1 MNQRQR
7 RYLTGYL
14 FLAPA
19 LLSLAVFTFAPFAV
33 GFYNSL
39 HAGFGTD
46 LEFVGLE
53 NYLFMFESARF
64 WNSLRVTV
72 LFTASYSVVSIAL
85 GFFAAYAL
93 DDRGIRFKPIFSSV
107 LILPYVVTPAIATL
121 VWQYMFNAD
130 FGILNGG
137 LAVLGLGDVAWL
149 QTPAGAMTSLV
160 VVQVWFTLGYNMLLF
175 ASGLR
180 SIPRTYYEAAD
191 IDGVGTW
198 NKIRH
203 ITLPLLVPTIV
214 FIGVLSLMGGFVHSF
229 VLAQILTGGGPFRGT
244 EVLMLLIYETAFE
257 SFDVP
262 MANAMTIVMFVLLF
276 VLSYLMNIW
285 QERAYQGI
293 E

>member
-1 MNQRQR
+1 MNQRRR

-19 LLSLAVFTFAPFAV
+19 LLSLAVFTFAPFVV
-33 GFYNSL
+33 GFWNSL
-39 HAGFGTD
+39 HAGFGSD
-46 LEFVGLE
+46 LDFVGFE
-53 NYLFMFESARF
+53 NYVYMFESPRF
-64 WNSLRVTV
+64 WNSLRVTL
-72 LFTASYSVVSIAL
+72 LFTATYSIFSIML
-85 GFFAAYAL
+85 GFLAAYAL
-93 DDRGIRFKPIFSSV
+93 DHGKIRFKPIFSSI
-107 LILPYVVTPAIATL
+107 LILPYVITPAIATL

-130 FGILNGG
+130 FGILNGA
-137 LAVLGLGDVAWL
+137 LVALGLDKVAWL
-149 QTPAGAMTSLV
+149 QTPTGAMLSLII
-160 VVQVWFTLGYNMLLF
+160 VQVWFTLGYNMLLF

-180 SIPRTYYEAAD
+180 SIPRTYYEAAE
-191 IDGVGTW
+191 IDGVGIW
-198 NKIRH
+198 SKIRH

-262 MANAMTIVMFVLLF
+262 MANAMTIVMFALLF
-276 VLSYLMNIW
+276 TLSYLLNVW
-285 QERAYQGI
+285 QERAYKGI